1 MVRNRIM
8 QFAAVA
14 FLVARPIAAQDG
26 TLEASVHE
34 MYKKTYVEAL
44 PILLD
49 ASAKLQLALGKKEE
63 AEKLRAL
70 SADLAK
76 GGDKPS
82 ADLAGKA
89 STVLSSSNKALGTSL
104 TTEGAKIQ
112 DDQDSLFVAGMLA
125 YFDGTKATVQAAK
138 LVPDLAKELG
148 GFQPPKNPMAA
159 RKAMGAVGAGK
170 AMVDNIPALATS
182 NVDTAKALKAYVTAN
197 KISVP
202 ADKLNMD
209 FGQ

>member
-1 MVRNRIM
+1 M

-14 FLVARPIAAQDG
+14 FLVARPMAAQDG
-26 TLEASVHE
+26 TVEARVHE
-34 MYKKTYVEAL
+34 MYKKTYVDAL
-44 PILLD
+44 PSLLD

-70 SADLAK
+70 KADLEK

-82 ADLAGKA
+82 ADLAGKVM
-89 STVLSSSNKALGTSL
+89 TVLSGSNKALGASL
-104 TTEGAKIQ
+104 TTEGAKIS
-112 DDQDSLFVAGMLA
+112 DDQMQTFI
-125 YFDGTKATVQAAK
+125 DGASGYLDGAMATMQVAK
-138 LVPDLAKELG
+138 LVPDLATELS

-159 RKAMGAVGAGK
+159 RKAMGVVSVGK
-170 AMVDNIPALATS
+170 ALVDNIPALAKG

-202 ADKLNMD
+202 AEKLNMD

>member
-1 MVRNRIM
+1 M

-14 FLVARPIAAQDG
+14 FLVARPMAAQDG
-26 TLEASVHE
+26 SVEASVHE

-44 PILLD
+44 PSLLD

-63 AEKLRAL
+63 ANKLRAL
-70 SADLAK
+70 KADLEK

-82 ADLAGKA
+82 ADLAGKVT
-89 STVLSSSNKALGTSL
+89 TVLSGSNKALGASL
-104 TTEGAKIQ
+104 TTESAKIS
-112 DDQDSLFVAGMLA
+112 DDQMQTFI
-125 YFDGTKATVQAAK
+125 DGASGYLDGAMATMQVAK
-138 LVPDLAKELG
+138 LVPDLATELS
-148 GFQPPKNPMAA
+148 GFHPPKNPMAA
-159 RKAMGAVGAGK
+159 RKAMGVVSVGK
-170 AMVDNIPALATS
+170 ALVDNIPALAKG

-202 ADKLNMD
+202 AEKLNMD

>member
-14 FLVARPIAAQDG
+14 FLVARPMAAQDG
-26 TLEASVHE
+26 TVEARVHE
-34 MYKKTYVEAL
+34 MYKKTYVDAL
-44 PILLD
+44 PSLLD

-63 AEKLRAL
+63 AERLRAL
-70 SADLAK
+70 KADLEK

-82 ADLAGKA
+82 ADLAGKVT
-89 STVLSSSNKALGTSL
+89 TVLSSSNKALGASL
-104 TTEGAKIQ
+104 TTEGAKIS
-112 DDQDSLFVAGMLA
+112 DDQMQTFI
-125 YFDGTKATVQAAK
+125 DGASGYLDGAMATMQVAK
-138 LVPDLAKELG
+138 LVPDLATELS
-148 GFQPPKNPMAA
+148 GFQPPRNPMAA
-159 RKAMGAVGAGK
+159 RKAMGVVSAGK
-170 AMVDNIPALATS
+170 ALVDNIPALAKG

-202 ADKLNMD
+202 AEKLNMD